1 MRRHATTLLIV
12 TLLATQSG
20 CVFDFVLDKGDGGV
34 IYVDRECWD
43 CTDGYYDEVVYTP
56 DDYRDVWVE
65 EEVWV
70 DEVWFEEYS
79 TGDWDEEWYD
89 DEWYD
94 DELYYEDEWY
104 DPLYDEDEYY
114 DEESYEE

>member
-1 MRRHATTLLIV
+1 MHREAITLLIGA
-12 TLLATQSG
+12 LLATQSG
-20 CVFDFVLDKGDGGV
+20 CVFDFVLDRGDGGV

-65 EEVWV
+65 EEAWV
-70 DEVWFEEYS
+70 DEVWFEEYP

-89 DEWYD
+89 DE
-94 DELYYEDEWY
+94 LYYEDGGY
-104 DPLYDEDEYY
+104 DPLFDEYY
-114 DEESYEE
+114 DEEWYEE

>member
-1 MRRHATTLLIV
+1 MRRHATTLLIA
-12 TLLATQSG
+12 TLLATQAG

-43 CTDGYYDEVVYTP
+43 CAGSYYDEVVYTP

-70 DEVWFEEYS
+70 DEVWFEEYPAW
-79 TGDWDEEWYD
+79 DWDEEWYD
-89 DEWYD
+89 DE
-94 DELYYEDEWY
+94 LYYDEWY
-104 DPLYDEDEYY
+104 DPWYDEDEYY
-114 DEESYEE
+114 GEESYEE

>member
-1 MRRHATTLLIV
+1 V

-20 CVFDFVLDKGDGGV
+20 CVFDFALDKGDDGV

-43 CTDGYYDEVVYTP
+43 CADVYYDEVVYTP

-79 TGDWDEEWYD
+79 TGDWNE
-89 DEWYD
+89 EWYD

-104 DPLYDEDEYY
+104 DPLYDEDDYY